1 MHSVKRLGI
10 LGGMSWVSSL
20 KYYETI
26 NLEILKLT
34 EGSRTAD
41 LVLWSFDTTRIEPLI
56 AAEDWRG
63 IARHLQDA
71 IDRMMMCKVEGI
83 IIASNTI
90 HRVLEQ
96 NHLKLPVPFVDIR
109 DSLLNELHRQ
119 SITRVGF
126 VGTSATMNGDIYRH
140 LFDGSVGVDVVL
152 PPQNLWA
159 DIDDMIFNGL
169 CRGLR
174 RDSDQKLARRGMRW
188 FKEQGVEH
196 VVLGCTE
203 LSRLRIET
211 SGITLLDTSE
221 IHARDAAHWSAG
233 STEVKIRGAAER
245 RGREPPAAS
254 LQLS

>member
-1 MHSVKRLGI
+1 MYAVKRIGI

-34 EGSRTAD
+34 GDTRTAD

-56 AAEDWRG
+56 AAENWRA
-63 IARHLQDA
+63 IADHLQDG
-71 IDRMMMCKVEGI
+71 IDRLMACNVEGI

-96 NHLKLPVPFVDIR
+96 NSLRLTVPFIDIR
-109 DSLLNELHRQ
+109 DSLLNELRRQ

-152 PPQNLWA
+152 PPENLWA
-159 DIDDMIFNGL
+159 DIDDMIYNGL

-188 FKEQGVEH
+188 FKQQGVEH

-211 SGITLLDTSE
+211 SGITMLDTSE
-221 IHARDAAHWSAG
+221 IHARDAARWSVG
-233 STEVKIRGAAER
+233 SAEVKIRSAER
-245 RGREPPAAS
+245 RGREPQAAA
-254 LQLS
+254 LRLS

>member
-1 MHSVKRLGI
+1 MHAVKRLGI

-34 EGSRTAD
+34 GGTRTAD
-41 LVLWSFDTTRIEPLI
+41 LVLWSFDTTQVEPLI
-56 AAEDWRG
+56 AADDWRG
-63 IARHLQDA
+63 IGKMLQDA
-71 IDRMMMCKVEGI
+71 IDRMIGCEVEGL

-96 NHLKLPVPFVDIR
+96 NHLKLPLPFVDIR
-109 DSLLNELHRQ
+109 DSLLNELSRQ
-119 SITRVGF
+119 HITRVGF
-126 VGTSATMNGDIYRH
+126 VGTSATMSGDIYRH
-140 LFDGSVGVDVVL
+140 LFDGSAGVDVVL
-152 PPQNLWA
+152 PPEDLWA

-174 RDSDQKLARRGMRW
+174 RDGDQKLARRGMRW
-188 FKEQGVEH
+188 FKQQEVGH

-211 SGITLLDTSE
+211 AGITLLDTSE
-221 IHARDAAHWSAG
+221 IHARDAARWSVG
-233 STEVKIRGAAER
+233 SVEVKIRAA
-245 RGREPPAAS
+245 A
-254 LQLS
+254 

>member
-1 MHSVKRLGI
+1 
-10 LGGMSWVSSL
+10 MSWVSSL

-34 EGSRTAD
+34 EGTRTAD

-56 AAEDWRG
+56 AAEDWRA
-63 IARHLQDA
+63 IAKHLQDA
-71 IDRMMMCKVEGI
+71 IDRLMSCKVEGI

-96 NHLKLPVPFVDIR
+96 NLLRLPVPFIDIR
-109 DSLLNELHRQ
+109 DSLLYELRRQ

-126 VGTSATMNGDIYRH
+126 VGTSATMKGDIYRH
-140 LFDGSVGVDVVL
+140 LFDGSIGVDVVL

-174 RDSDQKLARRGMRW
+174 RDDDQKLARRGMRW
-188 FKEQGVEH
+188 FKQQGVSH

-211 SGITLLDTSE
+211 TGITLLDTSE
-221 IHARDAAHWSAG
+221 IHARDAARWSVG
-233 STEVKIRGAAER
+233 STEVKIRSVAER
-245 RGREPPAAS
+245 RRREPPPAT
-254 LQLS
+254 LRLS

>member
-1 MHSVKRLGI
+1 MHAVKRLGI

-20 KYYETI
+20 QYYETI
-26 NLEILKLT
+26 NTEILNLT
-34 EGSRTAD
+34 GGTRTAD
-41 LVLWSFDTTRIEPLI
+41 LVLWSFDTTQIEPLI

-63 IARHLQDA
+63 IGRLLQDA
-71 IDRMMMCKVEGI
+71 IDRLMSCKVEGL

-96 NHLKLPVPFVDIR
+96 NHLKLPLPFVDIR
-109 DSLLNELHRQ
+109 DSLLNELGRRD
-119 SITRVGF
+119 ITRVGF
-126 VGTSATMNGDIYRH
+126 VGTSATMSGDIYRH
-140 LFDGSVGVDVVL
+140 LFDGSAGVEVVL
-152 PPQNLWA
+152 PPENLWA

-188 FKEQGVEH
+188 FKQQEIEH

-211 SGITLLDTSE
+211 AGITLLDTSE
-221 IHARDAAHWSAG
+221 IHARDAARWSVG
-233 STEVKIRGAAER
+233 SVEVKIRAA
-245 RGREPPAAS
+245 A
-254 LQLS
+254 

>member
-1 MHSVKRLGI
+1 MHAVKRLGI

-34 EGSRTAD
+34 EGTRTAD
-41 LVLWSFDTTRIEPLI
+41 LVLWSFDTTQIEPLI
-56 AAEDWRG
+56 AAGDWRG
-63 IARHLQDA
+63 IARLLQDA
-71 IDRMMMCKVEGI
+71 IDRMMSCKVEGL

-96 NHLKLPVPFVDIR
+96 NHLKLPLPFVDIR
-109 DSLLNELHRQ
+109 DSLLNELNRRD
-119 SITRVGF
+119 ITRVGF

-140 LFDGSVGVDVVL
+140 LFDGSAGVDVML
-152 PPQNLWA
+152 PPENLWA

-188 FKEQGVEH
+188 FKQQEIEH

-211 SGITLLDTSE
+211 AGITLLDTSE
-221 IHARDAAHWSAG
+221 IHARDAARWSVG
-233 STEVKIRGAAER
+233 SIEVKIRAA
-245 RGREPPAAS
+245 A
-254 LQLS
+254 

>member
-1 MHSVKRLGI
+1 MYAVKRLGI
-10 LGGMSWVSSL
+10 LGGLSWVSSL
-20 KYYETI
+20 KYYEAI

-34 EGSRTAD
+34 GDTRTAD
-41 LVLWSFDTTRIEPLI
+41 LVLWSFDTTQIEPLI
-56 AAEDWRG
+56 AAENWRAIG
-63 IARHLQDA
+63 RQLQDA
-71 IDRMMMCKVEGI
+71 IDRLMACKVEGI

-96 NHLKLPVPFVDIR
+96 NSLKLPVPFIDIR
-109 DSLLNELHRQ
+109 DSLLNELRRQ
-119 SITRVGF
+119 NIARLGF

-140 LFDGSVGVDVVL
+140 LFDGSAGVEVLL

-174 RDSDQKLARRGMRW
+174 RDSDQNLARRGMRW
-188 FKEQGVEH
+188 FQKQGVQH

-221 IHARDAAHWSAG
+221 IHARDAARWSVG
-233 STEVKIRGAAER
+233 SSEVKIRGVADR
-245 RGREPPAAS
+245 RGREQPPS
-254 LQLS
+254 VLQL

>member
-1 MHSVKRLGI
+1 MYAVKRLGI
-10 LGGMSWVSSL
+10 LGGLSWVSSL

-34 EGSRTAD
+34 GDTRTAD
-41 LVLWSFDTTRIEPLI
+41 LMLWSFDTTQIEPLI
-56 AAEDWRG
+56 AAENWRG
-63 IARHLQDA
+63 IARQLQDA
-71 IDRMMMCKVEGI
+71 IDRLMACKVEGI

-96 NHLKLPVPFVDIR
+96 NSLKLPVPFIDIR
-109 DSLLNELHRQ
+109 DSLLNELRRQ
-119 SITRVGF
+119 NIMRLGF
-126 VGTSATMNGDIYRH
+126 VGTSATMSGDIYRH
-140 LFDGSVGVDVVL
+140 LFDGSVGVEVVL
-152 PPQNLWA
+152 PPQDLWA

-188 FKEQGVEH
+188 FKQQGVQY

-221 IHARDAAHWSAG
+221 IHARDAARWSVG
-233 STEVKIRGAAER
+233 STEVKIRGVAER
-245 RGREPPAAS
+245 RSREQPPAA
-254 LQLS
+254 LQL

>member
-1 MHSVKRLGI
+1 MHSVRRLGI

-34 EGSRTAD
+34 GGTRTAD
-41 LVLWSFDTTRIEPLI
+41 LVLWSFDTTQIEPLI
-56 AAEDWRG
+56 AAEDWRE

-71 IDRMMMCKVEGI
+71 IDRMMACKVEGI

-96 NHLKLPVPFVDIR
+96 NHLNLPVPFIDIR
-109 DSLLNELHRQ
+109 DSLLNELCRQ

-126 VGTSATMNGDIYRH
+126 VGTSATMKGDIYRH
-140 LFDGSVGVDVVL
+140 LFDGSIGVDVVL
-152 PPQNLWA
+152 PPQDLWA

-169 CRGLR
+169 CRGVR
-174 RDSDQKLARRGMRW
+174 RDDDQKLARRGMRW
-188 FKEQGVEH
+188 FKQQGVGH

-211 SGITLLDTSE
+211 AGLALLDTSE
-221 IHARDAAHWSAG
+221 IHARDAARWSAG
-233 STEVKIRGAAER
+233 SAEVKIRSVAER
-245 RGREPPAAS
+245 RGRELPPAA
-254 LQLS
+254 LQL

>member
-1 MHSVKRLGI
+1 
-10 LGGMSWVSSL
+10 MSWVSSL
-20 KYYETI
+20 KYYEAI
-26 NLEILKLT
+26 NLEILKLS
-34 EGSRTAD
+34 EGARTAD

-56 AAEDWRG
+56 AAEDWRT
-63 IARHLQDA
+63 IAKHLQDA
-71 IDRMMMCKVEGI
+71 IDRLMMCKVEGI

-96 NHLKLPVPFVDIR
+96 NPLKLSVPFVDIR
-109 DSLLNELHRQ
+109 DSLLNELRRQ
-119 SITRVGF
+119 SITRLGF
-126 VGTSATMNGDIYRH
+126 VGTSATMSGDIYRH

-152 PPQNLWA
+152 PPQNMWA
-159 DIDDMIFNGL
+159 EIDDMIFNGL

-188 FKEQGVEH
+188 FKQQGVQY

-211 SGITLLDTSE
+211 SGITVLDTSE
-221 IHARDAAHWSAG
+221 IHARDAARWSAG
-233 STEVKIRGAAER
+233 STEVKIRGAAARSR
-245 RGREPPAAS
+245 RGQPPAA

>member
-1 MHSVKRLGI
+1 MPTVKRLGI

-34 EGSRTAD
+34 GGKRTAD
-41 LVLWSFDTTRIEPLI
+41 LILWSFDTTQVEPLI
-56 AAEDWRG
+56 AADDWRG
-63 IARHLQDA
+63 IGKMLQDA
-71 IDRMMMCKVEGI
+71 IDRMMSCKVEGL

-96 NHLKLPVPFVDIR
+96 DHLKLPLPFVDIR
-109 DSLLNELHRQ
+109 DSLLNELNRQ

-140 LFDGSVGVDVVL
+140 LFDGSAGVDVVL
-152 PPQNLWA
+152 PPENLWA
-159 DIDDMIFNGL
+159 DIDDMIYNGL

-174 RDSDQKLARRGMRW
+174 RDDDQKLARRGMRW
-188 FKEQGVEH
+188 FKQQEVEH

-211 SGITLLDTSE
+211 QGITLLDTSE
-221 IHARDAAHWSAG
+221 IHARDAARWSIG
-233 STEVKIRGAAER
+233 SVEVKIRAA
-245 RGREPPAAS
+245 A
-254 LQLS
+254 

>member
-1 MHSVKRLGI
+1 MYSVKRLGI

-20 KYYETI
+20 KYYESI

-34 EGSRTAD
+34 EGTRTAD

-56 AAEDWRG
+56 AAEDWRT
-63 IARHLQDA
+63 IARYLQDA
-71 IDRMMMCKVEGI
+71 IDRMMACNAEGI

-96 NHLKLPVPFVDIR
+96 NHLTVPVPFVDIR

-119 SITRVGF
+119 SIARVGF

-152 PPQNLWA
+152 PPRNLWA

-174 RDSDQKLARRGMRW
+174 RDSDQTLARRGMRW
-188 FKEQGVEH
+188 FKQQGIDH

-211 SGITLLDTSE
+211 PGITLLDTSE
-221 IHARDAAHWSAG
+221 IHARDAARWSVG
-233 STEVKIRGAAER
+233 SAEVKIRDGVER
-245 RGREPPAAS
+245 RGRHSPPTA

>member
-1 MHSVKRLGI
+1 
-10 LGGMSWVSSL
+10 MSWVSSL

-34 EGSRTAD
+34 EGTRTAD

-56 AAEDWRG
+56 AAEDWRA
-63 IARHLQDA
+63 IARQLQDA
-71 IDRMMMCKVEGI
+71 IDRLMSCKVEGI

-96 NHLKLPVPFVDIR
+96 NLLRLPVPFIDIR
-109 DSLLNELHRQ
+109 DSLLNELRRQ

-140 LFDGSVGVDVVL
+140 LFDGSIGVDVVL

-174 RDSDQKLARRGMRW
+174 RDDDQKLARRGMRW
-188 FKEQGVEH
+188 FKQQGVSH

-211 SGITLLDTSE
+211 TGITLLDTSE
-221 IHARDAAHWSAG
+221 IHARDAARWSVG
-233 STEVKIRGAAER
+233 SADVKIRSVAAR
-245 RGREPPAAS
+245 RGREPPAAT
-254 LQLS
+254 LRLS